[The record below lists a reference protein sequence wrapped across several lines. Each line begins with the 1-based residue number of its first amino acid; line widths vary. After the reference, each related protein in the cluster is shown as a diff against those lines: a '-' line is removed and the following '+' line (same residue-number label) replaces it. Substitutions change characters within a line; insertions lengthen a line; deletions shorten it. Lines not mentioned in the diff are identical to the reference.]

1 MAKSIKSSWE
11 LTFQPFGSWIIVP
24 RPDAKKT
31 ESGII
36 LDDATA
42 KALQTNIVEVLAVG
56 PQVTQTKVGDTIMV
70 DPNTEAMLI
79 HIEDRPY
86 LFVNEFQILGKF

>member
-1 MAKSIKSSWE
+1 MAKE
-11 LTFQPFGSWIIVP
+11 FTFKPFGAWIVVP
-24 RPDAKKT
+24 RPDSKTT

-56 PQVTQTKVGDTIMV
+56 PQVTQCTKGDKIMV

-79 HIEDRPY
+79 HIDEVQY
-86 LFVNEFQILGKF
+86 LFVNEFQVLGKF

>member
-1 MAKSIKSSWE
+1 MAKE
-11 LTFQPFGSWIIVP
+11 FTFKPFGMWIIVP
-24 RPDAKKT
+24 RPDSKIT

-56 PQVTQTKVGDTIMV
+56 PQVTQCAKGDKIMV
-70 DPNTEAMLI
+70 DPNSEAMLV
-79 HIEDRPY
+79 HINDVQY
-86 LFVNEFQILGKF
+86 LFVNEFQVLGKF

>member
-1 MAKSIKSSWE
+1 MANE
-11 LTFQPFGSWIIVP
+11 LTFKPFGAWIVTP

-31 ESGII
+31 KSGII

-42 KALQTNIVEVLAVG
+42 RQLQTNIVEVLAVG
-56 PQVTQTKVGDTIMV
+56 PQVTQCKKGDKIMV

-79 HIEDRPY
+79 HIDEVQY
-86 LFVNEFQILGKF
+86 LFVSEFQVLGKF

>member
-1 MAKSIKSSWE
+1 MAKD
-11 LTFQPFGSWIIVP
+11 LGFQPFGAWIVVP
-24 RPDAKKT
+24 RPDKKKT

-42 KALQTNIVEVLAVG
+42 RQLQTNIVEVLAVG
-56 PQVTQTKVGDTIMV
+56 PQVSQCKKGDKIMV

-79 HIEDRPY
+79 HIDDIQY
-86 LFVNEFQILGKF
+86 LFVNEFQVLGKF

>member
-1 MAKSIKSSWE
+1 MAKD
-11 LTFQPFGSWIIVP
+11 LGFQPFGAWIVVP
-24 RPDAKKT
+24 RPDKKKT

-42 KALQTNIVEVLAVG
+42 RQLQTNIVEVLAVG
-56 PQVTQTKVGDTIMV
+56 PQVSQCKKGDKIMV

-79 HIEDRPY
+79 HIDEVQY
-86 LFVNEFQILGKF
+86 LFVNEFQVLGKF

>member
-1 MAKSIKSSWE
+1 MAKE
-11 LTFQPFGSWIIVP
+11 LTFQPFGAWIIVP

-56 PQVTQTKVGDTIMV
+56 PQVNQCKAGDKIMV

-79 HIEDRPY
+79 HIDEVQY
-86 LFVNEFQILGKF
+86 LFVSEFQVLGKF

>member
-1 MAKSIKSSWE
+1 
-11 LTFQPFGSWIIVP
+11 
-24 RPDAKKT
+24 
-31 ESGII
+31 
-36 LDDATA
+36 
-42 KALQTNIVEVLAVG
+42 
-56 PQVTQTKVGDTIMV
+56 MV